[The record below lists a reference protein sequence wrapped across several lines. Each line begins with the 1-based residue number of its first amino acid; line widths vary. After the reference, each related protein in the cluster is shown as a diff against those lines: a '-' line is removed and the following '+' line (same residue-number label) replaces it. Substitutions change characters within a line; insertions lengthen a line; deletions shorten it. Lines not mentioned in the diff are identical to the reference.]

1 MSEIGTKIDLAK
13 AYMDMGDPEGARSI
27 LTEVLTEG
35 TKEQKGEARRLIK
48 QLPKPQTA
56 TIRQM
61 GQTELDIERL
71 NRYTRELAEGY
82 GMQATLS
89 CDGDDISVEVIKQGI
104 KRTRSAKFSNMLQA
118 EAFIAQTIKA
128 MSAAGAPR

>member
-48 QLPKPQTA
+48 QLPKPRTA
-56 TIRQM
+56 TI
-61 GQTELDIERL
+61 
-71 NRYTRELAEGY
+71 
-82 GMQATLS
+82 
-89 CDGDDISVEVIKQGI
+89 
-104 KRTRSAKFSNMLQA
+104 
-118 EAFIAQTIKA
+118 
-128 MSAAGAPR
+128 